1 MRGAAWSNIQS
12 SKSVKGSEHQWMQ
25 RCRHPV
31 ALREPWEDPIGAGD
45 RVSLQYK
52 GKQLF
57 VIVISVVAPQERY
70 EGRVQG
76 FVDPQ
81 QLLLEFAGL
90 KVSSIVGC
98 CHDDIWSV
106 E

>member
-1 MRGAAWSNIQS
+1 MEGAVPPS
-12 SKSVKGSEHQWMQ
+12 S
-25 RCRHPV
+25 RV
-31 ALREPWEDPIGAGD
+31 ARTLEDPIGTGD

-57 VIVISVVAPQERY
+57 VIVIGVLAPQERY

-81 QLLLEFAGL
+81 PVVEFEGL
-90 KVSSIVGC
+90 KVSSIVGF
-98 CHDDIWSV
+98 CHDDICSV

>member
-1 MRGAAWSNIQS
+1 MLSCMVQYPEFDKRERFGTLMEGATPPS
-12 SKSVKGSEHQWMQ
+12 S
-25 RCRHPV
+25 RV
-31 ALREPWEDPIGAGD
+31 ARTLEDPIDTGD
-45 RVSLQYK
+45 SVRLRYK

-70 EGRVQG
+70 EGRIQG

-81 QLLLEFAGL
+81 QPLFEFEGL
-90 KVSSIVGC
+90 KVNSIVGF

>member
-1 MRGAAWSNIQS
+1 MDAAMPPS
-12 SKSVKGSEHQWMQ
+12 S
-25 RCRHPV
+25 RV
-31 ALREPWEDPIGAGD
+31 ARTLEDPIGAGD

-81 QLLLEFAGL
+81 QPVLEFEGL
-90 KVSSIVGC
+90 KVSSIVGF

>member
-1 MRGAAWSNIQS
+1 MDAAMPPS
-12 SKSVKGSEHQWMQ
+12 S
-25 RCRHPV
+25 RV
-31 ALREPWEDPIGAGD
+31 ARTLEDPIGAGD

>member
-1 MRGAAWSNIQS
+1 MEGAVPPS
-12 SKSVKGSEHQWMQ
+12 S
-25 RCRHPV
+25 RV
-31 ALREPWEDPIGAGD
+31 ARTLEDPIGTGD

-52 GKQLF
+52 GKKLF

-70 EGRVQG
+70 EGRVHG

-81 QLLLEFAGL
+81 QPLLEFEGL
-90 KVSSIVGC
+90 KVSSIIGF